1 MDTHETEELANSTMW
16 NSALP
21 DPERSEEKLPE
32 DDGSEELPKEGG
44 DENLPEEVPTVDTV
58 EKVDEVPQK
67 AVFVVQ
73 ATTSQVSLGSA
84 LPQEKVKLA
93 YRLLGE
99 VLDQGSS
106 QPRTTQS

>member
-1 MDTHETEELANSTMW
+1 M
-16 NSALP
+16 
-21 DPERSEEKLPE
+21 
-32 DDGSEELPKEGG
+32 
-44 DENLPEEVPTVDTV
+44 

-67 AVFVVQ
+67 AVPVVH

-93 YRLLGE
+93 YRLLGVSSQITRVLIFIRSSRMYLIFLIFWQE

>member
-1 MDTHETEELANSTMW
+1 M
-16 NSALP
+16 
-21 DPERSEEKLPE
+21 
-32 DDGSEELPKEGG
+32 
-44 DENLPEEVPTVDTV
+44 DTV

-93 YRLLGE
+93 YRLLGVSSRITRVLIFIRLSSMYLIFLIFWQE

>member
-1 MDTHETEELANSTMW
+1 M
-16 NSALP
+16 
-21 DPERSEEKLPE
+21 
-32 DDGSEELPKEGG
+32 
-44 DENLPEEVPTVDTV
+44 DTV

-67 AVFVVQ
+67 AVSVVQ

-93 YRLLGE
+93 YRLLGVSSQITRVLIFIRSSSMYLIFLIFWQE

>member
-1 MDTHETEELANSTMW
+1 
-16 NSALP
+16 
-21 DPERSEEKLPE
+21 
-32 DDGSEELPKEGG
+32 
-44 DENLPEEVPTVDTV
+44 VDTV

-67 AVFVVQ
+67 TVFVVQ

-93 YRLLGE
+93 YRLLGVSSQITRVLIFIRSSRMYLIFLIFWQE